1 MPVYS
6 NSMISTYETCPLK
19 FKLKYIDK
27 VDVEEIEG
35 VEAFLGIR
43 VHETLAKL
51 HEDLI
56 LSKLNPL
63 DDLLSFYK
71 SEWTKNWNQNI
82 LIRKEG
88 ISEENYYDTGERLIR
103 DYYKRY
109 QPFTNIRTIAT
120 EKHLSFKLK
129 DKYNFRGYIDRL
141 DISNGEIYEIHDYK
155 TSRNLPHDEWLEND
169 RQLALY
175 QIGLKQNYRDAEKVK
190 LIWHYLRFDKEF
202 TIEKTEEELE
212 ETEEKTVELIE
223 TIKTDTEF
231 KPKENSLCEYCDF
244 PEYCPFQKHIV
255 KTETL
260 PAEEFLKDDGVSL
273 ANRYVELK
281 AQVKLFSDELEV
293 LREKIISYAHKE
305 GLTQLRGS
313 DCILKISEKDALK
326 FPSKSEP
333 ERAELEELIKK
344 AGKWEEVSNL
354 STDKLEKILSES
366 AWDKDILM
374 KVINFSRRDKE
385 IKIYIRTLNE
395 EGGS

>member
-35 VEAFLGIR
+35 VEAFLGSR
-43 VHETLAKL
+43 VHETLKKL

-56 LSKLNPL
+56 LSKLTPL
-63 DDLLSFYK
+63 DEILSYYNSIWK
-71 SEWTKNWNQNI
+71 KNWNQNI
-82 LIRKEG
+82 LIKKEG
-88 ISEENYYDTGERLIR
+88 ISEENYYDTGERLIS

-109 QPFTNIRTIAT
+109 QPFTSIRTIAT
-120 EKHLSFKLK
+120 EKPLFFKLK

-141 DISNGEIYEIHDYK
+141 DISDGEIYEIHDYK
-155 TSRNLPHDEWLEND
+155 TSAKLPHDEWIEND

-175 QIGLKQNYRDAEKVK
+175 QIGLKQNYRDAERVK

-202 TIEKTEEELE
+202 TIEKTEEEIE
-212 ETEEKTVELIE
+212 EIEERTVELIK
-223 TIKTDTEF
+223 TIETDTEF
-231 KPKENSLCEYCDF
+231 KPKENSLCEYCDY
-244 PEYCPFQKHIV
+244 PEYCPVQKHIV

-273 ANRYVELK
+273 ANRYLELK
-281 AQVKLFSDELEV
+281 AQIKLFSDELEV

-305 GLTQLRGS
+305 GFTQLRGS
-313 DCILKISEKDALK
+313 DHVLRLWERDFLK
-326 FPSKSEP
+326 FPSSGSP

-344 AGKWEEVSNL
+344 AGRWEEVSKL
-354 STDKLEKILSES
+354 STDRLEKILLES
-366 AWDKDILM
+366 AWDKSFLKKIM
-374 KVINFSRRDKE
+374 KFVRPEKE
-385 IKIYIRTLNE
+385 IRITVSNIKENDDE
-395 EGGS
+395 